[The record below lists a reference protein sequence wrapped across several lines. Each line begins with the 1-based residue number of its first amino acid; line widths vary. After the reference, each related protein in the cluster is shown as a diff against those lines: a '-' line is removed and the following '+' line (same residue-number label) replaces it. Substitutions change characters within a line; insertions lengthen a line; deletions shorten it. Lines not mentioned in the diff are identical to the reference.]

1 MVLGGSDGFTTGTG
15 TGEAGGVLTRLAVLN
30 RKLADSELAKLSTS
44 WL

>member
-1 MVLGGSDGFTTGTG
+1 MVLGGSDGFTTG